1 MQITAQMVKALREAT
16 SAGMMD
22 CKNALNEIAGDFT
35 EEKALMESAIDV
47 LRKKGIAKA
56 AKRLDRET
64 TEGRVVVSKEGNN
77 ALILSVSCETDFVAI
92 NDDFGVLTKDILD
105 HAVSTDASDLDGFLE
120 STKGDQSMSDFLKE
134 KTGSIG
140 EKIEVKHYMNMK
152 SSNNI
157 EVYIHSNKKVA
168 TMVEF
173 SGDNSEFAQDVAM
186 HIAAMK
192 PVALNRDAVSKD
204 MIDREM
210 DIIKE
215 QLLNEGK
222 PEAMIDKIS
231 VGKIN
236 RFYKDNCLVDQ
247 IFVKS
252 EDGKSVS
259 AEAKDKG
266 VEIKSFIRFAIGE

>member
-1 MQITAQMVKALREAT
+1 MQVTAQMVKTLRDAT

-22 CKNALNEIAGDFT
+22 CKNALSEIAGDFT
-35 EEKALMESAIDV
+35 EEKALMESAVDV

-56 AKRLDRET
+56 AKRLDRVT
-64 TEGRVVVSKEGNN
+64 SEGRVVVNKDGNN

-105 HAVSTDASDLDGFLE
+105 HAVATDSSDLEGFLA

-140 EKIEVKHYMNMK
+140 EKIEVKDYMNMK

-168 TMVEF
+168 TVVEF
-173 SGDNSEFAQDVAM
+173 TGDNSEFAQDVAM

-204 MIDREM
+204 LIDREM
-210 DIIKE
+210 EIIKD

-222 PEAMIDKIS
+222 PEAMIEKIS